1 MPWTGDG
8 CQFWCLPAVWARVGH
23 LSGPLLPHQVS
34 PVVQGR
40 WEGAAGT
47 KEEEDTLVTPRVV
60 RGGARNSSTSALCHL
75 HLSRPLGKNPG
86 SGGEVLPV
94 HRSPESTF
102 SLRPHCWGTPGI
114 FHQPQRAG
122 SRIPQ
127 SFWKA
132 SLLFQQKQRGSG
144 QKGGAEGREDSQAKP
159 SVLPCHGAC
168 SKSRPLSGSRPPHLY
183 HEEHELDQGV
193 SNPIPNT
200 KKGQLELSLPDVA
213 TRTYG
218 PGVARTLGFVQ
229 QSQKSGFLC
238 AITSFFNICK
248 TFSWPN
254 ETRLQ
259 ARIGPQAST
268 LQLLPHPSQLR
279 ASLIW
284 GFQNRCL
291 KRLGPEAR
299 RHPESRSPPRTA
311 LTTHTAHPAV
321 PSEVP
326 THICT
331 CGGWK
336 RPWLML

>member
-1 MPWTGDG
+1 M
-8 CQFWCLPAVWARVGH
+8 
-23 LSGPLLPHQVS
+23 
-34 PVVQGR
+34 
-40 WEGAAGT
+40 
-47 KEEEDTLVTPRVV
+47 
-60 RGGARNSSTSALCHL
+60 
-75 HLSRPLGKNPG
+75 
-86 SGGEVLPV
+86 
-94 HRSPESTF
+94 F

-114 FHQPQRAG
+114 FHQPQRVG

-132 SLLFQQKQRGSG
+132 SLLFRQKQRGSG
-144 QKGGAEGREDSQAKP
+144 QKGWAEGREDSQAKP
-159 SVLPCHGAC
+159 RVLPCHGAC
-168 SKSRPLSGSRPPHLY
+168 SKSRPLPGPRPPHLY
-183 HEEHELDQGV
+183 NKEHELDQGV

-200 KKGQLELSLPDVA
+200 KKGQLELSSPDIA

-218 PGVARTLGFVQ
+218 PGVARMLGFVR
-229 QSQKSGFLC
+229 QSQKSGFSR

-259 ARIGPQAST
+259 ARTGPQAST

-284 GFQNRCL
+284 GSQNRCMR
-291 KRLGPEAR
+291 RLGPEAR

-311 LTTHTAHPAV
+311 LTTHTFHPAV
-321 PSEVP
+321 PSETP